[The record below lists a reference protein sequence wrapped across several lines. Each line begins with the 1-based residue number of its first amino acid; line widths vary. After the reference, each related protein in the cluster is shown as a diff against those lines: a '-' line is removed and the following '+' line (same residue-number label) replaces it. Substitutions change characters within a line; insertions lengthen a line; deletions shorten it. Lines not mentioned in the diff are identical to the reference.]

1 VELRNQTQLKTGSYF
16 FADPKL
22 KSKQR
27 LSLHDI
33 KRGVTYGLIAGLV
46 VGVLGWLFSGEA
58 VWLFSV
64 LAGALLGFGLVV
76 LIHKSEAPVL
86 W

>member
-1 VELRNQTQLKTGSYF
+1 MHG
-16 FADPKL
+16 
-22 KSKQR
+22 
-27 LSLHDI
+27 I
-33 KRGVTYGLIAGLV
+33 KRGVAYGAIAGLV

-64 LAGALLGFGLVV
+64 LVGALSGFGLVV
-76 LIHKSEAPVL
+76 LNHKLEAPVL